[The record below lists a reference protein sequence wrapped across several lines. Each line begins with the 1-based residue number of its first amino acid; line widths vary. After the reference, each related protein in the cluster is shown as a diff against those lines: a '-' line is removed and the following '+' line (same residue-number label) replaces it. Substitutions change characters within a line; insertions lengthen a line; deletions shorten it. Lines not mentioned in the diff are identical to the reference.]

1 MPLHFEDFA
10 AGNVACYGPRT
21 ITREEILAFAAEFDP
36 QPMHADE
43 EAARATMLGGLVA
56 SGWHTCA
63 LAMRMMADGF
73 VLASASMG
81 SPGVDEVRWLR
92 PVRPGDSLT
101 VRSTVLETRPSGSRP
116 GMGFIK
122 FRHEMLNRSGDCVM
136 TLVSSMMIARRGF
149 TPASAMVSG
158 RAS

>member
-1 MPLHFEDFA
+1 MLLHWEDYA
-10 AGNVACYGPRT
+10 VGNVAHYGPRR

-43 EAARATMLGGLVA
+43 DAARATMLGGLVA

-81 SPGVDEVRWLR
+81 SPGVEEVRWLR
-92 PVRPGDSLT
+92 PVRPGDRLT
-101 VRSTVLETRPSGSRP
+101 VRSTVLETRPSASRP

-122 FRHEMLNRSGDCVM
+122 FRHEMLDQADNCVM

-149 TPASAMVSG
+149 TPSSAM
-158 RAS
+158 ASR

>member
-1 MPLHFEDFA
+1 MPLHWEDFA
-10 AGNVACYGPRT
+10 AGNVARYGPRT

-101 VRSTVLETRPSGSRP
+101 LRSTVIETRPSASRP

-122 FRHEMLNRSGDCVM
+122 FRHEMLDQADNCVM

-149 TPASAMVSG
+149 TPASAMASG
-158 RAS
+158 NAR